1 MFAMRLAR
9 EVAHTVDV
17 DGMLAGMTPQQF
29 DEWVAV
35 FSIWHS
41 SDSDDTEPAKGDL
54 LSSLGAMRKLTGV

>member
-1 MFAMRLAR
+1 MRLAR

-29 DEWVAV
+29 DEWVAA

-41 SDSDDTEPAKGDL
+41 SDPDDTESAKGDL
-54 LSSLGAMRKLTGV
+54 LNSLDAMRKLTGV